1 MTSEHNLPDRCPP
14 DRYLEDFTVGE
25 TFRSDCLTIDG
36 SQIKAF
42 AAEYDP
48 QPQHLDEVAA
58 ANSFFGG
65 LVASGWH
72 TAALTIKL
80 VVLGDMRIAGGL
92 VGSGLDD
99 FQWFRPVRP
108 GDTLRVESEVL
119 EIRHSLSRRD
129 QGLVRLKIATLNQ
142 HGSPVLTLVA
152 NLIVPRRPRTNEE

>member
-1 MTSEHNLPDRCPP
+1 MAPDRNPP

-25 TFRSDCLTIDG
+25 TFNSNSLTVDSG
-36 SQIKAF
+36 QIKAF
-42 AAEYDP
+42 ATEFDP
-48 QPQHLDEVAA
+48 QPHHLDEAA
-58 ANSFFGG
+58 AASGFFGG

-80 VVLGDMRIAGGL
+80 IVQGEMRIAGGL
-92 VGSGLDD
+92 VGSGLDE

-119 EIRHSLSRRD
+119 EIRQSLSRRD

-152 NLIVPRRPRTNEE
+152 NLIVPRRPA